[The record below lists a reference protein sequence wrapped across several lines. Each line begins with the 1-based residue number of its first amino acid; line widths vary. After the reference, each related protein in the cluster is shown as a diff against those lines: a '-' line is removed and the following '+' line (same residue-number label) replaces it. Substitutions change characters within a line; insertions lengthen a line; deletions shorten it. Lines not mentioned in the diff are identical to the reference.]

1 MEKKNLLN
9 LNQAVALFNYTEAE
23 VDTVIKM
30 MKNKTELNNGA
41 ENVQK
46 QLQEVSKTL
55 KPGELENL
63 EEQLKVALEK
73 DDKDKVKNL
82 QLRIGLLS
90 AEWNKKYAEAE
101 EKILRESINV
111 KLDKITREE
120 LVVLIKPKKEVVTM
134 KESERQVVV
143 TNHFSSD
150 MLAFISHILKN

>member
-1 MEKKNLLN
+1 MEKKNLLS
-9 LNQAVALFNYTEAE
+9 LNQAVALFNYAEAE

-30 MKNKTELNNGA
+30 MKNKTELNNNA

-55 KPGELENL
+55 KPGELETL
-63 EEQLKVALEK
+63 EGQLKVALEK

-101 EKILRESINV
+101 EKILKESINV

-120 LVVLIKPKKEVVTM
+120 LMILIKPKKEVVTM

-150 MLAFISHILKN
+150 MLASLSHIMKN